1 MTSNKEYNIRVF
13 ISSTFCDMQAERDY
27 LVNKVFPKI
36 RVAAEKRGVNF
47 VEVDLRWGITQE
59 KEGQSGKV
67 VYSCLK
73 EIENSRP
80 FFIGLLGDRYGWCPT
95 SGDLLDNEEF
105 RRNYAWITDDIHQH
119 LSITEI
125 EMQYGVLR
133 SKHPVNASFY
143 IKKSC
148 QQISQPSLL
157 SKLFGNLT
165 DEQKLARLKK
175 KIRSQRT
182 YPYYEYESIE
192 ELGSQ
197 VEQALME
204 LLNKLYPNKPQTP
217 LERERL
223 EQHAFMKTRTA
234 VYINVPEAL
243 EIISA
248 FAVHQSHRLLC
259 ISGQS
264 GMGKSALLAN
274 WITKEGPKTGRP
286 IIYHFIANT
295 EDGGWSRQV
304 IMHLIEEL
312 CDLYHL
318 TYTPPQRGQQLD
330 GKKILVEL
338 LTQESV
344 QKNPPIL
351 IIDAL
356 DQLRDEDKSLWWLP
370 SSIGE
375 EKWILSAADG
385 DVASDAMASYAQLFP
400 GKSEQY
406 RQEPLPEAQRRQL
419 IAIYLGRHGKELE
432 KSQLER
438 IMKFSLATNTLV
450 LKVLL
455 DELMVFGVYEKLDER
470 INYYI
475 SAFSVENFFQR
486 IIHRYEQDYGKLLV
500 QNTLTLLAL
509 SRYGLTET
517 TLMHVGNIRP
527 VEWSPFFCA
536 FSSHL
541 VSKNGYISFS
551 HRSILDAVNS
561 IYTVDAINT
570 ILLRKQLAKYM
581 MEQAKQRG
589 EYLTCD
595 YEDIPYQ
602 LSLGHCWDELYE
614 FLLDV
619 DVLAYFGNKTDDS
632 WAQFWRSLYEVDP
645 KKYTIRKFIDV
656 FRRSC
661 LSNEDIDQK
670 SLDLER
676 MAQNF
681 LTSDDAS
688 ALAEYAIGLHSKIS
702 IWTVVFHQLYIIDH
716 LIATNQTDK
725 ALDIANE
732 AMVKYADLP
741 LSQTL
746 IKSSYLMR
754 MATIYK
760 IRENYSK
767 AKSALLEAIQLD
779 SGQGSL
785 PLSSAKFVN
794 LGSVCISEG
803 SYDEAEKYL
812 LQALT
817 LYRKGGLLKRTRG
830 ALDCLSFLGKTAVL
844 KNNLEQALN
853 YYQEELKL
861 AEQILV
867 LNDPIIKTI
876 NQNIAF
882 IYGKMGKEKE
892 REQTLLKAGDG
903 EGYNVINNYVQLFY
917 SAFETMQQGEYKY
930 AIKLYQDFL
939 KAIEPQKKAFDTYK
953 FKAYA
958 NLATCYHNL
967 GDLDTAITF
976 YELAKPEVDK
986 LEGKQL
992 DQMSL
997 FYLNYG
1003 IALFKKYRDREVIE
1017 VMRRYI
1023 DIKSQPDAYDMPD
1036 ELRTARIHLERS
1048 LYACGQEC
1056 LKQKDYVQAASLYEE
1071 AININR
1077 TYLHDEN
1084 LSLRLN
1090 QAGLAYG
1097 NLNDFSS
1104 ALNYHVEALE
1114 EQKRHGISADDKRLA
1129 NIYQNIGFDYR
1140 FLGDEEKA
1148 KEFLEYA
1155 EYLNKK

>member
-1 MTSNKEYNIRVF
+1 MEKRTIRVF
-13 ISSTFCDMQAERDY
+13 ISSTFRDMQAERDY
-27 LVNKVFPKI
+27 LVNKIFPKI
-36 RVAAEKRGVNF
+36 RIAAEKRGVDF
-47 VEVDLRWGITQE
+47 MEIDLRWGITEE

-73 EIENSRP
+73 EIERSRP

-95 SGDLLDNEEF
+95 PSDLLNNEDF
-105 RRNYAWITDDIHQH
+105 RREYAWITDDIHQC

-133 SKHPVNASFY
+133 SKLPVNAYFY
-143 IKKSC
+143 IKKGH
-148 QQISQPSLL
+148 QQTSLPFIS
-157 SKLFGNLT
+157 KFFGRLT

-175 KIRSQRT
+175 RIRSQRT
-182 YPYYEYESIE
+182 YPYYEYGSVE
-192 ELGSQ
+192 ELGNQ

-204 LLNKLYPNKPQTP
+204 LLNNLFPDRTLTA

-243 EIISA
+243 DAISA
-248 FAVHQSHRLLC
+248 FVAHPSHRLLC

-274 WITKEGPKTGRP
+274 WITEYGTKADRP

-304 IMHLIEEL
+304 IKHLIEEL

-318 TYTPPQRGQQLD
+318 SYTPPQRGQHLD
-330 GKKILVEL
+330 GKKALTEL
-338 LTQESV
+338 LCQESV

-356 DQLRDEDKSLWWLP
+356 DQLRDEDKSMWWLP
-370 SSIGE
+370 SSIGK

-385 DVASDAMASYAQLFP
+385 DVASDAMSSYAQMSP
-400 GKSEQY
+400 GMSEHY
-406 RQEPLPEAQRRQL
+406 HQEPLSDAQRRQL
-419 IAIYLGRHGKELE
+419 IATYLGRHGKELE
-432 KSQLER
+432 NSQLER
-438 IMKFSLATNTLV
+438 IMKFSLTTNTLV

-455 DELMVFGVYEKLDER
+455 DELLTFGVYEKLDER

-475 SAFSVENFFQR
+475 SAFSVDNFFQR
-486 IIHRYEQDYGKLLV
+486 MIHRYEQDYGKLLV

-517 TLMHVGNIRP
+517 TLMHIGNIRP

-551 HRSILDAVNS
+551 HRSIQDAVNS
-561 IYTVDAINT
+561 IYTVDVIT
-570 ILLRKQLAKYM
+570 IMPLRKQLAKYM
-581 MEQAKQRG
+581 IEQAKQRG

-619 DVLAYFGNKTDDS
+619 NVLSYFCNKTDDG
-632 WAQFWRSLYEVDP
+632 WAQFWRSLYEVDA

-656 FRRSC
+656 FRHSG
-661 LSNEDIDQK
+661 LSNEEIDHM
-670 SLDLER
+670 SLDIER
-676 MAQNF
+676 MSQNF
-681 LTSDDAS
+681 LSSEDAYT
-688 ALAEYAIGLHSKIS
+688 LAEYALGLHSKIS
-702 IWTVVFHQLYIIDH
+702 VWTVALHQLYIIDY
-716 LIATNQTDK
+716 LIAKNQTDK
-725 ALDIANE
+725 ALDIVNE
-732 AMVKYADLP
+732 AMAKYADLP

-760 IRENYSK
+760 IRENYSE

-794 LGSVCISEG
+794 LGSVCICEG
-803 SYDEAEKYL
+803 NYDEAERYL

-817 LYRKGGLLKRTRG
+817 LYRKGGLQKRTRG
-830 ALDCLSFLGKTAVL
+830 ALDCLSLLGETAVL
-844 KNNLEQALN
+844 KENLEQAMN

-882 IYGKMGKEKE
+882 VYGKMGKQNE
-892 REQTLLKAGDG
+892 REQTLLKAGDC
-903 EGYNVINNYVQLFY
+903 EGYNVINNYVQMFY
-917 SAFETMQQGEYKY
+917 TAFETMQQGEHEY
-930 AIKLYQDFL
+930 AIKLYKDFL
-939 KAIEPQKKAFDTYK
+939 KAIDPQKNAFDTYK

-986 LEGKQL
+986 LEGKEL

-1003 IALFKKYRDREVIE
+1003 IALFKKYRDWEVIE

-1023 DIKSQPDAYDMPD
+1023 DIKSRPDAYDMPN

-1056 LKQKDYVQAASLYEE
+1056 LEQKDYVQATSLYEE

-1084 LSLRLN
+1084 LSLRFN

-1104 ALNYHVEALE
+1104 ALYYHIEALE

-1140 FLGDEEKA
+1140 FLGDEDKA

-1155 EYLNKK
+1155 EYLKQK